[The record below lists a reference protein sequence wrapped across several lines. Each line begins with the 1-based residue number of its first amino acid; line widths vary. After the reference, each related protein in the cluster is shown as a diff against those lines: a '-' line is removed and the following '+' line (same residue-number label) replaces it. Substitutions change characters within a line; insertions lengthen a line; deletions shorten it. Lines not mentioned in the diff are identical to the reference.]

1 MLTVFTSQTQ
11 SANTEGITITGGLKE
26 GKTVIII
33 GRISSNANT
42 NITVTDEAPVPPPPH
57 HQRELS
63 PESNINLK
71 DGSHPAARTALC
83 ISPHFENDH
92 PHIVYKTFQNDSW
105 DSDQPTSK
113 SPLLQGQ
120 LFTIKILVTTQ
131 AYKISANGEDL
142 MVYNHRIPFTQMNTI
157 LVEGMELDFIG
168 HLNLVVASY
177 KKEVV
182 DGLKPGKI
190 IVIYGIANADCK
202 RMEINLRHRYGIA
215 FHYLCRFEENAVVRN
230 TWQNGGWGTEEKSQD
245 IPFKNG
251 EFFEIKITCK
261 AEQYDVSVNGQQA
274 HTYKHCFTKL
284 EDIDVIEVCGGL
296 QLFSVEAKDP

>member
-1 MLTVFTSQTQ
+1 MADSQQQTFYKP
-11 SANTEGITITGGLKE
+11 STITGGITIMGGLKE

-33 GRISSNANT
+33 GRISSN
-42 NITVTDEAPVPPPPH
+42 
-57 HQRELS
+57 
-63 PESNINLK
+63 
-71 DGSHPAARTALC
+71 DGSHSAARTALC

-92 PHIVYKTFQNDSW
+92 PHIVYKTFQNGSW

-113 SPLLQGQ
+113 SPLLRGQ

-131 AYKISANGEDL
+131 AFKISANGEDL

-157 LVEGMELDFIG
+157 LGREWKHNHSSVPFFI
-168 HLNLVVASY
+168 
-177 KKEVV
+177 
-182 DGLKPGKI
+182 
-190 IVIYGIANADCK
+190 

-215 FHYLCRFEENAVVRN
+215 FHYLCRFEENAVVRS
-230 TWQNGGWGTEEKSQD
+230 TWQNGVWEREEKSQD

-274 HTYKHCFTKL
+274 HTYKHRFTKL

>member
-42 NITVTDEAPVPPPPH
+42 
-57 HQRELS
+57 
-63 PESNINLK
+63 SNINLK

-168 HLNLVVASY
+168 HLNLVASY

-296 QLFSVEAKDP
+296 QFNV

>member
-1 MLTVFTSQTQ
+1 M
-11 SANTEGITITGGLKE
+11 GGLKE

-33 GRISSNANT
+33 GRISSNAN
-42 NITVTDEAPVPPPPH
+42 I
-57 HQRELS
+57 
-63 PESNINLK
+63 SNINLK
-71 DGSHPAARTALC
+71 DGSHSAARTALC

-92 PHIVYKTFQNDSW
+92 PHIVYKTFQNGSW

-113 SPLLQGQ
+113 SPLLRGQ

-131 AYKISANGEDL
+131 AFK
-142 MVYNHRIPFTQMNTI
+142 
-157 LVEGMELDFIG
+157 
-168 HLNLVVASY
+168 VASY

-190 IVIYGIANADCK
+190 IVIYGIANSNCK

-215 FHYLCRFEENAVVRN
+215 FHYLCRFEENAVVRS
-230 TWQNGGWGTEEKSQD
+230 TWQNGVWEREEKSQD

-274 HTYKHCFTKL
+274 HTYKHRFTKL